1 MLFDLRGRGRRRTIQ
16 AIYLTLAVLMG
27 GGLVFF
33 GIGGNTSG
41 GLFDAFKGNGG
52 GGSGTSVF
60 AKQIKTAE
68 RQVKVNPND
77 TAAWAALAKA
87 RFGDAGQG
95 KNYDRTNQTYTDD
108 GRKELQGATDA
119 FKRYLLLNKGKADL
133 TLASQALQAI
143 LAGGLNDPV
152 TGTTAARIVAEARP
166 SANTYY
172 QLAQLAY
179 KAGDKRT
186 GDLAS
191 SKTLELAPPGRKSQ
205 VKLLLEQAKNPSASN
220 GSPAAGA
227 GSSSTP

>member
-16 AIYLTLAVLMG
+16 GIYLTLAVLMG

-52 GGSGTSVF
+52 GGGTNVF

-77 TAAWAALAKA
+77 MAAWAALAKA

-95 KNYDRTNQTYTDD
+95 ENYDRSTQAYTDK
-108 GRKELQGATDA
+108 GRKTLQDGTDA

-133 TLASQALQAI
+133 TLANQALQAI
-143 LAGGLNDPV
+143 VSPGGVNDAV

-191 SKTLELAPPGRKSQ
+191 AKTLELAPPGRKSQ
-205 VKLLLEQAKNPSASN
+205 VKLLLDQAKNPSAAGNS
-220 GSPAAGA
+220 SAAGA
-227 GSSSTP
+227 GAASTP